1 MAVAGCWRL
10 PAAADAR
17 PSGVRSRNSA
27 CALARWVSRALRSFV
42 SELRTVGGASFG
54 SPAAHRVG
62 RARFCAQRRAP
73 ACPRRRAA
81 RWDDPRRPPRAGRGR
96 LERAAPSRR
105 SAWGSLPALL
115 WPGRARL
122 RGGARGLAAAARARR
137 ADAGSAL
144 GPGGLAAAHV
154 VEMAPAHH
162 GGCSS
167 LRYLYIAAR
176 PLGIAGESG
185 ARRPG
190 AACRCGLGPAAAR
203 DGALRAKHTG
213 CSCAR
218 GRCVER
224 LASTRWE
231 IPPRRS
237 CVSSLAREPAGGA
250 CVGRWAAAQRPVSSF
265 AGPSG
270 KRCDVLC
277 AGVGLCVCIVC
288 LCLWVSSLDL
298 ERRPADA
305 LALHTRRSRSRA
317 ISKHGQALH
326 LRRS

>member
-10 PAAADAR
+10 PAADAR

-27 CALARWVSRALRSFV
+27 CTLARWVSRALRSFV
-42 SELRTVGGASFG
+42 SELRMVGGASFG
-54 SPAAHRVG
+54 PPAAHRVG
-62 RARFCAQRRAP
+62 PARLCASVARSRLPPQARRSMG
-73 ACPRRRAA
+73 
-81 RWDDPRRPPRAGRGR
+81 RPTASPRADRRR

-115 WPGRARL
+115 WPGRARP
-122 RGGARGLAAAARARR
+122 RGDARGLAAAARARR

-144 GPGGLAAAHV
+144 GPGGPMVAHV
-154 VEMAPAHH
+154 VETATAPHCGTSALLPVVLAVLLLAHLVSRALRVRAR
-162 GGCSS
+162 SS
-167 LRYLYIAAR
+167 R
-176 PLGIAGESG
+176 GV
-185 ARRPG
+185 
-190 AACRCGLGPAAAR
+190 ACRCGLGPAAAR

-224 LASTRWE
+224 LASTCWE

-237 CVSSLAREPAGGA
+237 CESSLAREPAGGA

-265 AGPSG
+265 AGPGG

-298 ERRPADA
+298 ERRPAGV
-305 LALHTRRSRSRA
+305 SPS
-317 ISKHGQALH
+317 ISIRVQVKCSAP
-326 LRRS
+326 